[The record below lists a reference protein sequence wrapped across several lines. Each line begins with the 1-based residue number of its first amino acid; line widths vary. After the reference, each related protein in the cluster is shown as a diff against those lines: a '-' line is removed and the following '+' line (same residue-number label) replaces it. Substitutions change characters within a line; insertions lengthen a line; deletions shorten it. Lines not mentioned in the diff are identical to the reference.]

1 MTQPPPSL
9 SAAPPRAASAVPLP
23 VDRLSGLVHARWWTL
38 GTLLMIVLIA
48 PGSLAVPLPQ
58 APMLCI
64 LAAVA
69 VWNASMHLHTRTNGG
84 RATDNAGRSLQLC
97 VDLLAFAALLYF
109 SGGATNPLVSLLL
122 LPVVLS
128 ALLMSRRSVL
138 TIAVLA
144 IGLYSLLMVRFVPLQ
159 LGDPARAAALHL
171 TGMWL
176 TFVASA
182 TMLAWFVMRT
192 TLALR
197 SRDAELARAREQ
209 TYRDER
215 VLALGALAAG
225 AAHELGSPLAT
236 MAVLVGEL
244 EREAAPESANAE
256 DLRLMRE
263 QIAYCKRIITR
274 LTEKAGDQRSEGA
287 ESMRCDVWLEGL
299 HAAWRSLRGECDS
312 RFTLLR
318 NDDIAAPLIVVE
330 PTLGQSVVSV
340 LDNALRA
347 GAPVDVAL
355 DWNDTE
361 VRIEIRDNGSGFS
374 EDVLRK
380 AGRQA
385 FGAEAQGNGIGLLL
399 ATASLERMGGR
410 LELDN
415 PWTGGARVLIHLPLE
430 RIGLHV

>member
-1 MTQPPPSL
+1 MIPPGISWPPV
-9 SAAPPRAASAVPLP
+9 AAQAARPAPPIHTRM
-23 VDRLSGLVHARWWTL
+23 SGLIRARWWAL
-38 GTLLMIVLIA
+38 AVLLLIVGAA
-48 PGSLAVPLPQ
+48 PGLLAMPLPQ
-58 APMLCI
+58 RPMLAI
-64 LAAVA
+64 LGAVGA
-69 VWNASMHLHTRTNGG
+69 WNAALHWQQHRSTHLPD
-84 RATDNAGRSLQLC
+84 ASAWFIQLC

-128 ALLMSRRSVL
+128 ALLMSRPAVVA
-138 TIAVLA
+138 IAALS
-144 IGLYSLLMVRFVPLQ
+144 IGLYSLLMVHFVPLA
-159 LGDPARAAALHL
+159 LGDAQRAATLHL

-176 TFVASA
+176 TFVVSA
-182 TMLAWFVMRT
+182 AMLSWFVMRT
-192 TLALR
+192 TDALR

-236 MAVLVGEL
+236 LAVLVGEL
-244 EREAAPESANAE
+244 ERDAPPDSPAAD
-256 DLRLMRE
+256 DLGLMRE

-274 LTEKAGDQRSEGA
+274 LTERAGDQRSEGA
-287 ESMRCDVWLEGL
+287 ESMRCDAWLEGV
-299 HAAWRSLRGECDS
+299 HAAWRSLRGDCDS
-312 RFTLLR
+312 RLTLLGSG
-318 NDDIAAPLIVVE
+318 DVEPPVIVIE

-355 DWNDTE
+355 DWDADE
-361 VRIEIRDNGSGFS
+361 VRIEIRDNGAGFS
-374 EDVLRK
+374 DEVLKK
-380 AGRQA
+380 AGRQV
-385 FGAEAQGNGIGLLL
+385 FGDEAEGNGIGLLL

-415 PWTGGARVLIHLPLE
+415 PWTGGARVVIRLPLE